1 MVKCSAKSEV
11 LSMSEVSLS
20 AYELVNA
27 FESGVLALDQDLRL
41 LYLNQRGKEILG
53 LDDINDLN
61 IILPQLL
68 YQFGIHEF
76 VQGTSLSTR
85 GKAHI
90 NDKEVITHISRI
102 EFDEN
107 KRIIISFNQLDTL
120 KKMIKEVDK
129 EAEASSLLSII
140 MDAINDC
147 IVYVNKD
154 GIVEM
159 LSRAYAEFLSV
170 DRDWAIGR
178 HVREVI
184 ENTRMDVV
192 TKTGKSEVA
201 QVQEING
208 RNMIATRIPI
218 FVNGNVVGA
227 VGKVLFRDVDELN
240 TLYLRINNIQKEL
253 NLYRDEFKKANKAS
267 YALDS
272 IIGESPAMKQ
282 LKDLVKRVG
291 NTNSNVL
298 ILGDSGTGKELFAHA
313 IHNNSK
319 RVDAPF
325 IKVNCSAI
333 PFELL
338 ESELFGYEEG
348 SFTGARKGGKIGKFK
363 AADGGTIFLDEIGEL
378 PMSMQAKLLRVL
390 QDREIE
396 KIGSNIAEK
405 VDVRV
410 IAATNKNL
418 ENMVNEGHFRLDLF
432 YRLNV
437 VNIRVPSL
445 KERREDIPI
454 LAKHLMDKISEKE
467 GIRVDGISF
476 KALDFL
482 KNYDWPGNVRE
493 LENTLE
499 RAINFMDDETRIL
512 AKHLPPKITGI
523 SGYDSMR
530 TLKETLEEMEK
541 EVIQNRLILAK
552 GNKSEA
558 AETLGIS
565 RTSLYEKLAKH
576 NIEV

>member
-1 MVKCSAKSEV
+1 
-11 LSMSEVSLS
+11 MSEVSLS

-27 FESGVLALDQDLRL
+27 FESGVLILTEDLRL
-41 LYLNQRGKEILG
+41 IYLNQRGREVLG
-53 LDDINDLN
+53 LDENSDLSN
-61 IILPQLL
+61 ILPQLM
-68 YQFGIHEF
+68 YQFGVHDF
-76 VQGTSLSTR
+76 VQGNETSRRSKVTVNEKDLVLHTSWF
-85 GKAHI
+85 
-90 NDKEVITHISRI
+90 EY
-102 EFDEN
+102 DEN
-107 KRIIISFNQLDTL
+107 KRILVSFNQLDTL
-120 KKMIKEVDK
+120 KKIIKEVDN

-178 HVREVI
+178 HVRDVI
-184 ENTRMDVV
+184 ENTRMDIV
-192 TKTGKSEVA
+192 TKTGKPEIA

-218 FVNGNVVGA
+218 FVNGKVVGA

-272 IIGESPAMKQ
+272 IIGESPGMKQ
-282 LKDLVKRVG
+282 LKDLVKKVG

-298 ILGDSGTGKELFAHA
+298 ILGESGTGKELFAHA

-396 KIGSNIAEK
+396 KIGSNISEK

-418 ENMVNEGHFRLDLF
+418 ENMVNEGQFRLDLF

-445 KERREDIPI
+445 RERREDIPV
-454 LAKHLMDKISEKE
+454 LAKYLMEKISEKE

-523 SGYDSMR
+523 SSYDSMR
-530 TLKETLEEMEK
+530 TLKETLEEVEK
-541 EVIQNRLILAK
+541 DVILNRLILAK

-565 RTSLYEKLAKH
+565 RTSLYDKLTKY
-576 NIEV
+576 NIEA

>member
-1 MVKCSAKSEV
+1 
-11 LSMSEVSLS
+11 MSEVSLS
-20 AYELVNA
+20 TYELVNA
-27 FESGVLALDQDLRL
+27 FESGVLILGEDLRFI
-41 LYLNQRGKEILG
+41 YLNQRGREVLG
-53 LDDINDLN
+53 LDESSDLSN
-61 IILPQLL
+61 ILPQLM
-68 YQFGIHEF
+68 YQFGVHEF
-76 VQGTSLSTR
+76 VQGNESSRRSKVTVNEKDLVLHTSWFEYD
-85 GKAHI
+85 G
-90 NDKEVITHISRI
+90 
-102 EFDEN
+102 N
-107 KRIIISFNQLDTL
+107 KRILVSFNQLDTL
-120 KKMIKEVDK
+120 KKIIKEVDN
-129 EAEASSLLSII
+129 EAEASSLLSIV

-178 HVREVI
+178 HVRDVI

-218 FVNGNVVGA
+218 FVNGKVVGA

-267 YALDS
+267 YALES
-272 IIGESPAMKQ
+272 IIGESPGMKQ
-282 LKDLVKRVG
+282 LKDLVKKVG

-298 ILGDSGTGKELFAHA
+298 ILGESGTGKELFAHA

-396 KIGSNIAEK
+396 KIGSNISEK

-445 KERREDIPI
+445 RERREDIPV
-454 LAKHLMDKISEKE
+454 LAKYLMEKISEKE

-523 SGYDSMR
+523 SSYDSMR
-530 TLKETLEEMEK
+530 TLKETIEEIEK
-541 EVIQNRLILAK
+541 EVILNRLILAK

-565 RTSLYEKLAKH
+565 RTSLYDKLLKY
-576 NIEV
+576 NIEA

>member
-1 MVKCSAKSEV
+1 
-11 LSMSEVSLS
+11 MSEVSLS

-27 FESGVLALDQDLRL
+27 FESGVLILTEDLRL
-41 LYLNQRGKEILG
+41 IYLNQRGREVLG
-53 LDDINDLN
+53 LDENSDLN
-61 IILPQLL
+61 NILPQLM
-68 YQFGIHEF
+68 YQFGVHDF
-76 VQGTSLSTR
+76 VQGNEPSRRSKVTVNEKDLVLHTSWF
-85 GKAHI
+85 
-90 NDKEVITHISRI
+90 EY
-102 EFDEN
+102 DEN
-107 KRIIISFNQLDTL
+107 KRILVSFNQLDTL
-120 KKMIKEVDK
+120 KKIIKEVDN

-184 ENTRMDVV
+184 ENTRMDIV
-192 TKTGKSEVA
+192 TKTGKPEIA

-218 FVNGNVVGA
+218 FVNGKVVGA

-272 IIGESPAMKQ
+272 IIGESPGMKQ
-282 LKDLVKRVG
+282 LKDLVKKVG

-298 ILGDSGTGKELFAHA
+298 ILGESGTGKELFAHA

-396 KIGSNIAEK
+396 KIGSNISEK

-418 ENMVNEGHFRLDLF
+418 ENMVNEGQFRLDLF

-445 KERREDIPI
+445 RERREDIPV
-454 LAKHLMDKISEKE
+454 LAKYLMEKISEKE

-499 RAINFMDDETRIL
+499 RAINFMNDETRIL

-523 SGYDSMR
+523 SSYDSMR
-530 TLKETLEEMEK
+530 TLKETLEEIEK
-541 EVIQNRLILAK
+541 DVILNRLILAK

-565 RTSLYEKLAKH
+565 RTSLYDKLTKY
-576 NIEV
+576 NIEA

>member
-1 MVKCSAKSEV
+1 
-11 LSMSEVSLS
+11 MSEVSLS

-27 FESGVLALDQDLRL
+27 FESGVLILTEDLRL
-41 LYLNQRGKEILG
+41 IYLNQRGREVLG
-53 LDDINDLN
+53 LDENSDLN
-61 IILPQLL
+61 NILPQLM
-68 YQFGIHEF
+68 YQFGVHDF
-76 VQGTSLSTR
+76 VQGNEPSRRSKVTVNEKDLVLHTSWF
-85 GKAHI
+85 
-90 NDKEVITHISRI
+90 EY
-102 EFDEN
+102 DEN
-107 KRIIISFNQLDTL
+107 KRILVSFNQLDTL
-120 KKMIKEVDK
+120 KKIIKEVDN

-184 ENTRMDVV
+184 ENTRMDIV
-192 TKTGKSEVA
+192 TKTGKPEIA

-218 FVNGNVVGA
+218 FVNGKVVGA

-272 IIGESPAMKQ
+272 IIGESPGMKQ
-282 LKDLVKRVG
+282 LKDLVKKVG

-298 ILGDSGTGKELFAHA
+298 ILGESGTGKELFAHA

-396 KIGSNIAEK
+396 KIGSNISEK

-418 ENMVNEGHFRLDLF
+418 ENMVNEGQFRLDLF

-445 KERREDIPI
+445 RERREDIPV
-454 LAKHLMDKISEKE
+454 LAKYLMEKISEKE

-523 SGYDSMR
+523 SSYDSMR
-530 TLKETLEEMEK
+530 TLKETLEEVEK
-541 EVIQNRLILAK
+541 DVILNRLILAK

-565 RTSLYEKLAKH
+565 RTSLYDKLTKY
-576 NIEV
+576 NIEA

>member
-1 MVKCSAKSEV
+1 
-11 LSMSEVSLS
+11 MSEVSLS

-27 FESGVLALDQDLRL
+27 FESGVLILTEDLRL
-41 LYLNQRGKEILG
+41 IYLNQRGREVLG
-53 LDDINDLN
+53 LDENSDLSN
-61 IILPQLL
+61 ILPQLM
-68 YQFGIHEF
+68 YQFGVHDF
-76 VQGTSLSTR
+76 VQGNEPSRRSKVTVNEKDLVLHTSWF
-85 GKAHI
+85 
-90 NDKEVITHISRI
+90 EY
-102 EFDEN
+102 DEN
-107 KRIIISFNQLDTL
+107 KRILVSFNQLDTL
-120 KKMIKEVDK
+120 KKMIKEVDN

-178 HVREVI
+178 HVRDVI
-184 ENTRMDVV
+184 ENTRMDIV
-192 TKTGKSEVA
+192 TKTGKPEIA

-218 FVNGNVVGA
+218 FVNGKVVGA

-272 IIGESPAMKQ
+272 IIGESPGMKQ
-282 LKDLVKRVG
+282 LKDIVKKVG

-298 ILGDSGTGKELFAHA
+298 ILGESGTGKELFAHA

-396 KIGSNIAEK
+396 KIGSNISEK

-418 ENMVNEGHFRLDLF
+418 ENMVNEGQFRLDLF

-445 KERREDIPI
+445 RERREDIPV
-454 LAKHLMDKISEKE
+454 LAKYLMEKISEKE

-523 SGYDSMR
+523 SSYDSMR
-530 TLKETLEEMEK
+530 TLKETLEEVEK
-541 EVIQNRLILAK
+541 DVILNRLILAK

-565 RTSLYEKLAKH
+565 RTSLYDKLTKY
-576 NIEV
+576 NIEA

>member
-1 MVKCSAKSEV
+1 
-11 LSMSEVSLS
+11 MSEVSLS

-27 FESGVLALDQDLRL
+27 FESGVLILTEDLRL
-41 LYLNQRGKEILG
+41 IYLNQRGREVLG
-53 LDDINDLN
+53 LDENSDLSN
-61 IILPQLL
+61 ILPQLM
-68 YQFGIHEF
+68 YQFGVHDF
-76 VQGTSLSTR
+76 VQGNETSRRSKVTVNEKDLVLHTSWF
-85 GKAHI
+85 
-90 NDKEVITHISRI
+90 EY
-102 EFDEN
+102 DEN
-107 KRIIISFNQLDTL
+107 KRILVSFNQLDTL
-120 KKMIKEVDK
+120 KKIIKEVDN

-178 HVREVI
+178 HVRDVI
-184 ENTRMDVV
+184 ENTRMDIV
-192 TKTGKSEVA
+192 TKTGKPEIA

-218 FVNGNVVGA
+218 FVNGKVVGA

-272 IIGESPAMKQ
+272 IIGESPGMKQ
-282 LKDLVKRVG
+282 LKDIVKKVG

-298 ILGDSGTGKELFAHA
+298 ILGESGTGKELFAHA

-396 KIGSNIAEK
+396 KIGSNISEK

-445 KERREDIPI
+445 RERREDIPV
-454 LAKHLMDKISEKE
+454 LAKYLMEKISEKE

-523 SGYDSMR
+523 SSYDSMR
-530 TLKETLEEMEK
+530 TLKETLEEIEK
-541 EVIQNRLILAK
+541 DVILNRLILAK

-565 RTSLYEKLAKH
+565 RTSLYDKLTKY
-576 NIEV
+576 NIEA

>member
-1 MVKCSAKSEV
+1 
-11 LSMSEVSLS
+11 MSEVSLS

-27 FESGVLALDQDLRL
+27 FESGVLILTEDLRL
-41 LYLNQRGKEILG
+41 IYLNQRGREVLG
-53 LDDINDLN
+53 LDENSDLSN
-61 IILPQLL
+61 ILPQLM
-68 YQFGIHEF
+68 YQFGVHDF
-76 VQGTSLSTR
+76 VQGNETSRRS
-85 GKAHI
+85 K
-90 NDKEVITHISRI
+90 ITVNEKDLVLHTSWF
-102 EFDEN
+102 EYDEN
-107 KRIIISFNQLDTL
+107 KRILVSFNQLDTL
-120 KKMIKEVDK
+120 KKIIKEVDN

-178 HVREVI
+178 HVRDVI
-184 ENTRMDVV
+184 ENTRMDIV
-192 TKTGKSEVA
+192 TKTGKPEIA

-218 FVNGNVVGA
+218 FVNGKVVGA

-272 IIGESPAMKQ
+272 IIGESPGMKQ
-282 LKDLVKRVG
+282 LKDIVKKVG

-298 ILGDSGTGKELFAHA
+298 ILGESGTGKELFAHA

-396 KIGSNIAEK
+396 KIGSNISEK

-418 ENMVNEGHFRLDLF
+418 ENMVNEGQFRLDLF

-445 KERREDIPI
+445 RERREDIPV
-454 LAKHLMDKISEKE
+454 LAKYLMEKISEKE

-523 SGYDSMR
+523 SSYDSMR
-530 TLKETLEEMEK
+530 TLKETLEEVEK
-541 EVIQNRLILAK
+541 DVILNRLILAK

-565 RTSLYEKLAKH
+565 RTSLYDKLTKY
-576 NIEV
+576 NIEA

>member
-1 MVKCSAKSEV
+1 
-11 LSMSEVSLS
+11 MSEVSLS

-27 FESGVLALDQDLRL
+27 FESGVLILTEDLRL
-41 LYLNQRGKEILG
+41 IYLNQRGREVLG
-53 LDDINDLN
+53 LDENSDLSN
-61 IILPQLL
+61 ILPQLM
-68 YQFGIHEF
+68 YQFGVHDF
-76 VQGTSLSTR
+76 VQGNEPSRRSKVTVNEKDLVLHTSWF
-85 GKAHI
+85 
-90 NDKEVITHISRI
+90 EY
-102 EFDEN
+102 DEN
-107 KRIIISFNQLDTL
+107 KRILVSFNQLDTL
-120 KKMIKEVDK
+120 KKIIKEVDN
-129 EAEASSLLSII
+129 EAETSSLLSII

-178 HVREVI
+178 HVRDVI
-184 ENTRMDVV
+184 ENTRMDIV
-192 TKTGKSEVA
+192 TKTGKPEIA

-218 FVNGNVVGA
+218 FVNGKVVGA

-272 IIGESPAMKQ
+272 IIGESPGMKQ
-282 LKDLVKRVG
+282 LKDLVKKVG

-298 ILGDSGTGKELFAHA
+298 ILGESGTGKELFAHA

-396 KIGSNIAEK
+396 KIGSNISEK

-418 ENMVNEGHFRLDLF
+418 ENMVNEGQFRLDLF

-445 KERREDIPI
+445 RERREDIPV
-454 LAKHLMDKISEKE
+454 LAKYLMEKISEKE

-523 SGYDSMR
+523 SSYDSMR
-530 TLKETLEEMEK
+530 TLKETLEEIEK
-541 EVIQNRLILAK
+541 DVILNRLILAK

-565 RTSLYEKLAKH
+565 RTSLYDKLTKY
-576 NIEV
+576 NIEA

>member
-1 MVKCSAKSEV
+1 
-11 LSMSEVSLS
+11 MSEVSLS

-27 FESGVLALDQDLRL
+27 FESGVLILTEDLRL
-41 LYLNQRGKEILG
+41 IYLNQRGREVLG
-53 LDDINDLN
+53 LDENSDLSN
-61 IILPQLL
+61 ILPQLM
-68 YQFGIHEF
+68 YQFGVHDF
-76 VQGTSLSTR
+76 VQGNEPSRRSKVTVNEKDLVLHTSWF
-85 GKAHI
+85 
-90 NDKEVITHISRI
+90 EY
-102 EFDEN
+102 DEN
-107 KRIIISFNQLDTL
+107 KRILVSFNQLDTL
-120 KKMIKEVDK
+120 KKIIKEVDN

-184 ENTRMDVV
+184 ENTRMDIV
-192 TKTGKSEVA
+192 TKTGKPEIA

-218 FVNGNVVGA
+218 FVNGKVVGA

-272 IIGESPAMKQ
+272 IIGESPGMKQ
-282 LKDLVKRVG
+282 LKDLVKKVG

-298 ILGDSGTGKELFAHA
+298 ILGESGTGKELFAHA

-396 KIGSNIAEK
+396 KIGSNISEK

-418 ENMVNEGHFRLDLF
+418 ENMVNEGQFRLDLF

-445 KERREDIPI
+445 RERREDIPV
-454 LAKHLMDKISEKE
+454 LAKYLMEKISEKE

-499 RAINFMDDETRIL
+499 RAINFMNDETRIL

-523 SGYDSMR
+523 SSYDSMR
-530 TLKETLEEMEK
+530 TLKETLEEIEK
-541 EVIQNRLILAK
+541 DVILNRLILAK

-565 RTSLYEKLAKH
+565 RTSLYDKLTKY
-576 NIEV
+576 NIEA

>member
-1 MVKCSAKSEV
+1 
-11 LSMSEVSLS
+11 MSEVSLS

-27 FESGVLALDQDLRL
+27 FESGVLILGEDLRFI
-41 LYLNQRGKEILG
+41 YLNQRGREVLG
-53 LDDINDLN
+53 LDESSDLSN
-61 IILPQLL
+61 ILPQLM
-68 YQFGIHEF
+68 YQFGVHEF
-76 VQGTSLSTR
+76 VQGNESSKRSKVTVNEKDLVLHTSWFEYD
-85 GKAHI
+85 G
-90 NDKEVITHISRI
+90 
-102 EFDEN
+102 N
-107 KRIIISFNQLDTL
+107 KRILVSFNQLDTL
-120 KKMIKEVDK
+120 KKIIKEVDN
-129 EAEASSLLSII
+129 EAEASSLLSIV

-178 HVREVI
+178 HVRDVI

-218 FVNGNVVGA
+218 FVNGKVVGA

-267 YALDS
+267 YALES
-272 IIGESPAMKQ
+272 IIGESPGMKQ
-282 LKDLVKRVG
+282 LKDLVKKVG

-298 ILGDSGTGKELFAHA
+298 ILGESGTGKELFAHA

-396 KIGSNIAEK
+396 KIGSNISEK

-445 KERREDIPI
+445 RERREDIPV
-454 LAKHLMDKISEKE
+454 LAKYLMEKISEKE

-512 AKHLPPKITGI
+512 AKHLPPKITGV
-523 SGYDSMR
+523 SSYDSMR
-530 TLKETLEEMEK
+530 TLKETIEEIEK
-541 EVIQNRLILAK
+541 EVILNRLILAK

-565 RTSLYEKLAKH
+565 RTSLYDKLLKY
-576 NIEV
+576 NIEA

>member
-1 MVKCSAKSEV
+1 
-11 LSMSEVSLS
+11 MSEVSLS

-27 FESGVLALDQDLRL
+27 FESGVLILGEDLRFI
-41 LYLNQRGKEILG
+41 YLNQRGREVLG
-53 LDDINDLN
+53 LDESSDLSN
-61 IILPQLL
+61 ILPQLM
-68 YQFGIHEF
+68 YQFGVHEF
-76 VQGTSLSTR
+76 VQGNESSKRSKVTVNEKDLVLHTSWFEYD
-85 GKAHI
+85 G
-90 NDKEVITHISRI
+90 
-102 EFDEN
+102 N
-107 KRIIISFNQLDTL
+107 KRILVSFNQLDTL
-120 KKMIKEVDK
+120 KKIIKEVDN
-129 EAEASSLLSII
+129 EAEASSLLSIV

-178 HVREVI
+178 HVRDVI

-218 FVNGNVVGA
+218 FVNGKVVGA

-267 YALDS
+267 YALES
-272 IIGESPAMKQ
+272 IIGESPGMKQ
-282 LKDLVKRVG
+282 LKDLVKKVG

-298 ILGDSGTGKELFAHA
+298 ILGESGTGKELFAHA

-396 KIGSNIAEK
+396 KIGSNISEK

-418 ENMVNEGHFRLDLF
+418 ENMVNEGQFRLDLF

-445 KERREDIPI
+445 RERREDIPV
-454 LAKHLMDKISEKE
+454 LAKYLMEKISEKE

-512 AKHLPPKITGI
+512 AKHLPPKITGV
-523 SGYDSMR
+523 SSYDSMR
-530 TLKETLEEMEK
+530 TLKETIEEIEK
-541 EVIQNRLILAK
+541 EVILNRLILAK

-565 RTSLYEKLAKH
+565 RTSLYDKLLKY
-576 NIEV
+576 NIEA

>member
-1 MVKCSAKSEV
+1 
-11 LSMSEVSLS
+11 MSEVSLS

-27 FESGVLALDQDLRL
+27 FESGVLILTEDLRL
-41 LYLNQRGKEILG
+41 IYLNQRGREVLG
-53 LDDINDLN
+53 LDENSDLSN
-61 IILPQLL
+61 ILPQLM
-68 YQFGIHEF
+68 YQFGVHDF
-76 VQGTSLSTR
+76 VQGNETSRRSKVTVNEKDLVLHTSWF
-85 GKAHI
+85 
-90 NDKEVITHISRI
+90 EY
-102 EFDEN
+102 DEN
-107 KRIIISFNQLDTL
+107 KRILVSFNQLDTL
-120 KKMIKEVDK
+120 KKIIKEVDN

-178 HVREVI
+178 HVRDVI
-184 ENTRMDVV
+184 ENTRMDIV
-192 TKTGKSEVA
+192 TKTGKPEIA

-218 FVNGNVVGA
+218 FVNGKVVGA

-272 IIGESPAMKQ
+272 IIGESPGMKQ
-282 LKDLVKRVG
+282 LKDIVKKVG

-298 ILGDSGTGKELFAHA
+298 ILGESGTGKELFAHA

-363 AADGGTIFLDEIGEL
+363 AADGGTVFLDEIGEL

-396 KIGSNIAEK
+396 KIGSNISEK

-418 ENMVNEGHFRLDLF
+418 ENMVNEGQFRLDLF

-445 KERREDIPI
+445 RERREDIPV
-454 LAKHLMDKISEKE
+454 LAKYLMEKISEKE

-523 SGYDSMR
+523 SSYDSMR
-530 TLKETLEEMEK
+530 TLKETLEEVEK
-541 EVIQNRLILAK
+541 DVILNRLILAK

-565 RTSLYEKLAKH
+565 RTSLYDKLTKY
-576 NIEV
+576 NIEA

>member
-1 MVKCSAKSEV
+1 
-11 LSMSEVSLS
+11 MSEVSLS

-27 FESGVLALDQDLRL
+27 FESGVLILTEDLRL
-41 LYLNQRGKEILG
+41 IYLNQRGREVLG
-53 LDDINDLN
+53 LDENSDLSN
-61 IILPQLL
+61 ILPQLM
-68 YQFGIHEF
+68 YQFGVHDF
-76 VQGTSLSTR
+76 VQGNEPSRRSKVTVNEKDLVLHTSWF
-85 GKAHI
+85 
-90 NDKEVITHISRI
+90 EY
-102 EFDEN
+102 DEN
-107 KRIIISFNQLDTL
+107 KRILVSFNQLDTL
-120 KKMIKEVDK
+120 KKIIKEVDN

-178 HVREVI
+178 HVRDVI
-184 ENTRMDVV
+184 ENTRMDIV
-192 TKTGKSEVA
+192 TKTGKPEIA

-218 FVNGNVVGA
+218 FVNGKVVGA

-272 IIGESPAMKQ
+272 IIGESPGMKQ
-282 LKDLVKRVG
+282 LKDLVKKVG

-298 ILGDSGTGKELFAHA
+298 ILGESGTGKELFAHA

-396 KIGSNIAEK
+396 KIGSNISEK

-418 ENMVNEGHFRLDLF
+418 ENMVNEGQFRLDLF

-445 KERREDIPI
+445 RERREDIPV
-454 LAKHLMDKISEKE
+454 LAKYLMEKISEKE

-523 SGYDSMR
+523 SSYDSMR
-530 TLKETLEEMEK
+530 TLKETLEEVEK
-541 EVIQNRLILAK
+541 DVILNRLILAK

-565 RTSLYEKLAKH
+565 RTSLYDKLTKY
-576 NIEV
+576 NIEA

>member
-1 MVKCSAKSEV
+1 
-11 LSMSEVSLS
+11 MSEVSLS

-27 FESGVLALDQDLRL
+27 FESGVLILTEDLRL
-41 LYLNQRGKEILG
+41 IYLNQRGREVLG
-53 LDDINDLN
+53 LDENSDLSN
-61 IILPQLL
+61 ILPQLM
-68 YQFGIHEF
+68 YQFGVHDF
-76 VQGTSLSTR
+76 VQGNEPSRRSKVTVNEKDLVLHTSWF
-85 GKAHI
+85 
-90 NDKEVITHISRI
+90 EY
-102 EFDEN
+102 DEN
-107 KRIIISFNQLDTL
+107 KRILVSFNQLDTL
-120 KKMIKEVDK
+120 KKIIKEVDN

-178 HVREVI
+178 HVRDVI
-184 ENTRMDVV
+184 ENTRMDIV
-192 TKTGKSEVA
+192 TKTGKPEIA

-218 FVNGNVVGA
+218 FVNGKVVGA

-272 IIGESPAMKQ
+272 IIGESPGMKQ
-282 LKDLVKRVG
+282 LKDIVKKVG

-298 ILGDSGTGKELFAHA
+298 ILGESGTGKELFAHA

-396 KIGSNIAEK
+396 KIGSNISEK

-418 ENMVNEGHFRLDLF
+418 ENMVNEGQFRLDLF

-445 KERREDIPI
+445 RERREDIPV
-454 LAKHLMDKISEKE
+454 LAKYLMEKISEKE

-523 SGYDSMR
+523 SSYDSMR
-530 TLKETLEEMEK
+530 TLKETLEEIEK
-541 EVIQNRLILAK
+541 DVILNRLILAK

-565 RTSLYEKLAKH
+565 RTSLYDKLTKY
-576 NIEV
+576 NIEA

>member
-1 MVKCSAKSEV
+1 
-11 LSMSEVSLS
+11 MSEVSLS

-27 FESGVLALDQDLRL
+27 FESGVLILDEDLRFI
-41 LYLNQRGKEILG
+41 YLNQRGREILG
-53 LDDINDLN
+53 LDENSDLSN
-61 IILPQLL
+61 ILPQLI
-68 YQFGIHEF
+68 YQLRVHEF
-76 VQGTSLSTR
+76 VQGNEPSRRNKVSINEKDLILHTSWF
-85 GKAHI
+85 
-90 NDKEVITHISRI
+90 EY
-102 EFDEN
+102 DEN

-120 KKMIKEVDK
+120 KKMIKEVDN
-129 EAEASSLLSII
+129 EAEASSLLSTI

-147 IVYVNKD
+147 IVYVNNE

-218 FVNGNVVGA
+218 FVNGKVVGA

-272 IIGESPAMKQ
+272 IIGESPAMRQ
-282 LKDLVKRVG
+282 LKDLVKKVG

-298 ILGDSGTGKELFAHA
+298 ILGESGTGKELFAHA

-319 RVDAPF
+319 RMDAPF

-378 PMSMQAKLLRVL
+378 PISMQAKLLRVL

-396 KIGSNIAEK
+396 KIGSNVSEK

-418 ENMVNEGHFRLDLF
+418 ENMVNEGQFRLDLF

-445 KERREDIPI
+445 KERREDIPV
-454 LAKHLMDKISEKE
+454 LAKYLMDKISEKE

-523 SGYDSMR
+523 SSYDSMR

-541 EVIQNRLILAK
+541 EVILNRLILAK

-565 RTSLYEKLAKH
+565 RTSLYDKLTKY

>member
-1 MVKCSAKSEV
+1 MAHFYLKF
-11 LSMSEVSLS
+11 L
-20 AYELVNA
+20 
-27 FESGVLALDQDLRL
+27 FTP
-41 LYLNQRGKEILG
+41 LYG
-53 LDDINDLN
+53 LY
-61 IILPQLL
+61 P
-68 YQFGIHEF
+68 
-76 VQGTSLSTR
+76 
-85 GKAHI
+85 
-90 NDKEVITHISRI
+90 
-102 EFDEN
+102 
-107 KRIIISFNQLDTL
+107 
-120 KKMIKEVDK
+120 
-129 EAEASSLLSII
+129 SSLLSIV

-178 HVREVI
+178 HVRDVI

-218 FVNGNVVGA
+218 FVNGKVVGA

-267 YALDS
+267 YALES
-272 IIGESPAMKQ
+272 IIGESPGMKQ
-282 LKDLVKRVG
+282 LKDLVKKVG

-298 ILGDSGTGKELFAHA
+298 ILGESGTGKELFAHA

-396 KIGSNIAEK
+396 KIGSNISEK

-418 ENMVNEGHFRLDLF
+418 ENMVNEGQFRLDLF

-445 KERREDIPI
+445 RERREDIPV
-454 LAKHLMDKISEKE
+454 LAKYLMEKISEKE

-512 AKHLPPKITGI
+512 AKHLPPKITGV
-523 SGYDSMR
+523 SSYDSMR
-530 TLKETLEEMEK
+530 TLKETIEEIEK
-541 EVIQNRLILAK
+541 EVILNRLILAK

-565 RTSLYEKLAKH
+565 RTSLYDKLLKY
-576 NIEV
+576 NIEA